1 MGMRTSDIPYVSNG
15 YLAPTALQPLEE
27 MSLGTIVKTHLMTC
41 AKSKG
46 LVSTCMKCTSPC
58 APGLKAIELTTGKI
72 SPKSD
77 RAVPYEGSLLQ
88 KARAEADAQR
98 KMKKLQEGLESE
110 IKNLEDFAK
119 DLKEEKK
126 ARKNRWS
133 DQEGWY
139 EEAQAAADP
148 VEYAMNRFGI
158 SKTQAKK
165 KIYAYRRNHGL
176 LEPAKTKQNTAKTA
190 SAPEADHLT
199 IPQKEAEIVPEKPL
213 SPGVIEASDEMM
225 TKAMERKLETLMNQ
239 QEEYE
244 GQIKKYQQ
252 LLTQVKD
259 QIDTI
264 CKTIDIFKGSRA

>member
-88 KARAEADAQR
+88 KARADAEAQR
-98 KMKKLQEGLESE
+98 KMNKMLSDVNEE
-110 IKNLEDFAK
+110 IKEFE
-119 DLKEEKK
+119 KEVKEKK
-126 ARKNRWS
+126 PAKRKNRWA
-133 DQEGWY
+133 DQDGWY
-139 EEAQAAADP
+139 EESLKAENQL
-148 VEYAMNRFGI
+148 EYTMFRFNI
-158 SKTQAKK
+158 SRTQAKK

-176 LEPAKTKQNTAKTA
+176 LEPATTKQNTAKTA
-190 SAPEADHLT
+190 SAPEADHLVM
-199 IPQKEAEIVPEKPL
+199 PQKEAEIVPEKPL

-225 TKAMERKLETLMNQ
+225 TKAMERKLELLMNQ

-252 LLTQVKD
+252 LLSQVKD